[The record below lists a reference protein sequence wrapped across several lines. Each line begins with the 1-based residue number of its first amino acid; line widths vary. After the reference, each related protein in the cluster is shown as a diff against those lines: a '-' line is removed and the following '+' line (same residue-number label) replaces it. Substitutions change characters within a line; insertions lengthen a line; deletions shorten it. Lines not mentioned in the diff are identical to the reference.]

1 MAKDIRDLADEEV
14 MQLVQGGNPRAFE
27 LVYDRHG
34 GAAFSLA
41 YRMVGN
47 RVAAED
53 VVQEAFLSIWR
64 SRMRYDSSRGSVRTW
79 VLGIVHNRTIDAL
92 RRGATHER
100 RQEALDGVE
109 ERHAYL
115 LGALTDLERQAFER
129 HVAGC
134 AECRDEL
141 EQLRP
146 AADALPRSV
155 EQVEPPPGLKTSLME
170 VVESEARARSGAPA
184 ARRRKPRRLRL
195 PSLGGFRPALVA
207 AALALGLVAGFG
219 VAQLGGGD
227 DARTVAATVDQG
239 RLPDASGSLRIQGD
253 GENGAILSVQ
263 GMPPA
268 GDEQVYQA
276 WVERD
281 GTVEP

>member
-1 MAKDIRDLADEEV
+1 MSARDHTEYREEI
-14 MQLVQGGNPRAFE
+14 G
-27 LVYDRHG
+27 
-34 GAAFSLA
+34 
-41 YRMVGN
+41 
-47 RVAAED
+47 
-53 VVQEAFLSIWR
+53 
-64 SRMRYDSSRGSVRTW
+64 
-79 VLGIVHNRTIDAL
+79 
-92 RRGATHER
+92 
-100 RQEALDGVE
+100 
-109 ERHAYL
+109 AYL

-141 EQLRP
+141 ERLRP

-170 VVESEARARSGAPA
+170 VVESEARERSGAPA
-184 ARRRKPRRLRL
+184 ARRPAPRRLRL
-195 PSLGGFRPALVA
+195 PSLAGFRPALVA

-253 GENGAILSVQ
+253 GEDGAILTVQ

-276 WVERD
+276 WVQRD
-281 GTVEP
+281 GMVEPQPTFEVGGDGGGAVAVPDDLSGAEAILVTREARGGARAPSEQPLIRVPL